1 MDLKNGNLVTPKGAS
16 LIFGKEA
23 NSSFSNILTT
33 NNDTYSPYTIVITE
47 DSDNDTIL
55 AAAVEYNNSTTTIAS
70 NNVQGAITELHNY
83 IKNQISIINDTIAN
97 LGGAKII
104 IEYNSSTAFIDI
116 TTALAKDYSVWLTIN
131 TNIIDETVTDNIIL
145 APLSSYSTTID
156 GSAIYYDFEINRAD
170 LVGKI
175 ARVSSSGWELLD
187 KISVSNIYTV
197 STDEEPNASLGENG
211 DLYLITG
218 EN

>member
-23 NSSFSNILTT
+23 NSSFSDILT
-33 NNDTYSPYTIVITE
+33 NNDDTYSPYTIVITE
-47 DSDNDTIL
+47 ESENETIS

-70 NNVQGAITELHNY
+70 DNVQGAITELHNY
-83 IKNQISIINDTIAN
+83 IKNQISIINNTINN
-97 LGGAKII
+97 LGGAHII
-104 IEYNSSTAFIDI
+104 VEYNSSTAFSEI

-131 TNIIDETVTDNIIL
+131 TNIVDGTVTNNVISV
-145 APLSSYSTTID
+145 PLSSYSTAAN
-156 GSAIYYDFEINRAD
+156 GSAIYYDFEINRED

-175 ARVSSSGWELLD
+175 ARVNSSGWQILD
-187 KISVSNIYTV
+187 KVSISNIYTT
-197 STDEEPNASLGENG
+197 SIDEEPDASLGQDG

-218 EN
+218 ES